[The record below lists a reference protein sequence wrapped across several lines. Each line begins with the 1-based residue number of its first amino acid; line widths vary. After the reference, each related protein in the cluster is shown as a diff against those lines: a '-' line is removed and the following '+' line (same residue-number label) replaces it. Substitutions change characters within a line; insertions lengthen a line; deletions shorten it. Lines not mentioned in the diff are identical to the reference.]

1 MVDLTAHLVFRFLP
15 DTPGST
21 VVAPLA
27 LLEVEPGPKHAQH
40 GRSTF
45 VSLLGLVLPAI
56 RSLPSFLARTCTLC
70 CSSRPPN
77 GTRSRRLR
85 SAVRFEAEHVEARE
99 ACSVALRK
107 ATAFFAFFFGIFVFV
122 LSSSVSD
129 AVGRIGPVRG
139 STGTVPKT
147 PRFDPRV
154 DPKRTWDLGSGGQG
168 RVGRS
173 STGRDQS

>member
-70 CSSRPPN
+70 CSSRPP
-77 GTRSRRLR
+77 TARDRDACDPRCASKLSTSRRGKPVLW
-85 SAVRFEAEHVEARE
+85 RFERQ
-99 ACSVALRK
+99 
-107 ATAFFAFFFGIFVFV
+107 
-122 LSSSVSD
+122 
-129 AVGRIGPVRG
+129 
-139 STGTVPKT
+139 
-147 PRFDPRV
+147 PRFLHFF
-154 DPKRTWDLGSGGQG
+154 LGFSFSFFQAPFRMRWVGSVQSGDRRGQSRRRPG
-168 RVGRS
+168 SILG
-173 STGRDQS
+173 

>member
-1 MVDLTAHLVFRFLP
+1 MVDRTAHLLFYYLP
-15 DTPGST
+15 DTSGST

-56 RSLPSFLARTCTLC
+56 RSLPSFLARTCTFC

-107 ATAFFAFFFGIFVFV
+107 ATAFFAFFFSGFSFSFFQAPFRMGWVG
-122 LSSSVSD
+122 SVQSGD
-129 AVGRIGPVRG
+129 RRG
-139 STGTVPKT
+139 QSRRRPGSI
-147 PRFDPRV
+147 
-154 DPKRTWDLGSGGQG
+154 LG
-168 RVGRS
+168 
-173 STGRDQS
+173 